1 MYLVS
6 ACLAGFECRYDGK
19 SNTNEKVVELIN
31 KGQAIPI
38 CPEQLG
44 GLTTPRVA
52 CEIIRD
58 ENSRKRVINKY
69 GEDKTKEFELG
80 MKRSVAIARTLGVK
94 NAILKAK
101 SPSCGCGE
109 IYDGTF
115 TGKLIKGNGLL
126 ADALLKEGIQVITE
140 KDL

>member
-19 SNTNEKVVELIN
+19 SNTNDKVVELIN
-31 KGQAIPI
+31 KGRAIPI

-44 GLTTPRVA
+44 GLCTPRAA
-52 CEIIRD
+52 CEIVRQHTL
-58 ENSRKRVINKY
+58 EKRVINNC
-69 GEDKTKEFELG
+69 GEDKTYEFELG
-80 MKRSVAIARTLGVK
+80 IKRSVNIAKILK
-94 NAILKAK
+94 IKKAILKAK

-115 TGKLIKGNGLL
+115 TGKLIVGNGLL
-126 ADALLKEGIQVITE
+126 VDALLKEGIQVITE
-140 KDL
+140 KEL

>member
-6 ACLAGFECRYDGK
+6 ACLAGVECRYDGK
-19 SNTNEKVVELIN
+19 SNKNDKVVELIN
-31 KGQAIPI
+31 QGQAIPI

-44 GLTTPRVA
+44 GLCTPRDA
-52 CEIIRD
+52 CEIIRKCTF
-58 ENSRKRVINKY
+58 EKRVINNN
-69 GEDKTKEFELG
+69 GEDKTYEFELG
-80 MKRSVAIARTLGVK
+80 MKRSMDIARILK
-94 NAILKAK
+94 IKKAILKSK

-115 TGKLIKGNGLL
+115 TGKLIVGNGLL

-140 KDL
+140 KEL